1 MLNVLPKINGP
12 VRVPLGN
19 YEFPKALVADL
30 GGFEDYCL
38 TAFSERTGIPV
49 QGDDAEPKQ
58 EPWLFLN
65 KIDAE
70 KAEEYHLTVGEE
82 GITVEAASEEGVIC
96 ALTTL
101 YQLSDFNDAD
111 LCSMTDEPRWDVRG
125 LQLDCARNF
134 VPVEELKK
142 VLEQMSLCKLNVFQ
156 WKLTDDQAWRI
167 EILRAPKLLEL
178 SSGGKYYTRD
188 DVKEVVAFAKTRG
201 IEVIPQ
207 IDLPGHVTAL
217 LHAYPQY
224 SCYNDKVELP
234 TVGGLYAPILCAGY
248 EGTYDFL
255 DRIVEEVAS
264 LFPSKYF
271 HVGGGVAVT
280 TDWETCPVCHTKME
294 KEDLPGTQ
302 ELYGYFLTRVS
313 ELLKKYDKEAVFYN
327 DGLEAVN
334 APVNGM
340 VQFRTLNFADSMLDY
355 ADDGHRYVYSDSF
368 ELHLDYPH
376 SMIPLKRVYEIEP
389 HIGKFVCQDDPNL
402 QGIVAVVAT
411 ERIKDNG
418 ALEQTLFPR
427 LYAVAEVGWAGPGK
441 DYEEFLTR
449 LRPVMYKTRKRGCQ
463 CTPERWWDPKGARRR
478 QDALSFYNSMTD
490 GIPEDV
496 LKQSK
501 KAFRPTLEYRRQMA
515 INFFRPTDL
524 PAALGNILPGSK
536 K

>member
-19 YEFPKALVADL
+19 FSFPETIVADL
-30 GGFEDYCL
+30 GDFEEYIL
-38 TAFSERTGIPV
+38 VAFSERTGLSIASA
-49 QGDDAEPKQ
+49 DTEE
-58 EPWLFLN
+58 EPWLFFN
-65 KIDAE
+65 RIEAD

-82 GITVEAASEEGVIC
+82 GITIEATCEQGAIL

-101 YQLSDFNDAD
+101 FQLSDFNDAD

-125 LQLDCARNF
+125 LQLDTARNF

-142 VLEQMSLCKLNVFQ
+142 VLEQMSLVKMNTLQ
-156 WKLTDDQAWRI
+156 WKLTDDQAWRL
-167 EILRAPKLLEL
+167 EVVRAPKLTEL
-178 SSGGKYYTRD
+178 SSNGSFYTRD
-188 DVKEVVAFAKTRG
+188 QVKEVVAYAKTRG

-207 IDLPGHVTAL
+207 IDMPGHVLGL

-234 TVGGLYAPILCAGY
+234 NVGGLYAPILCAGF
-248 EGTYDFL
+248 EGTYDL
-255 DRIVEEVAS
+255 IDRLMEEITT
-264 LFPSKYF
+264 LFPSEYF
-271 HVGGGVAVT
+271 HVGGGVAVHR
-280 TDWETCPVCHTKME
+280 DWETCPVCQTKME
-294 KEDLPGTQ
+294 KEELPGTT
-302 ELYGYFLTRVS
+302 ELAGYFLSRVS
-313 ELLKKYDKEAVFYN
+313 DILKKYEKKAIYYN

-334 APVNGM
+334 APMDGA
-340 VQFRTLNFADSMLDY
+340 VQYRTLNFTDTMLDY
-355 ADDGHRYVYSDSF
+355 ADEGHPYVYSDSF

-376 SMIPLKRVYEIEP
+376 SMIPLKRVYEMEP

-402 QGIVAVVAT
+402 KGLMAVVAT

-418 ALEQTLFPR
+418 SLEQALFPR
-427 LYAVAEVGWAGPGK
+427 LYAVAEVGWSAPEK

-449 LRPVMYKTRKRGCQ
+449 LRPVMFKTRKRGCQ

-490 GIPEDV
+490 GVPEEIQ
-496 LKQSK
+496 KQTR
-501 KAFRPTLEYRRQMA
+501 KAFRPTMEYRRQLA
-515 INFFRPTDL
+515 FNFFHPADL
-524 PAALGNILPGSK
+524 PAVLGSRLPGLK

>member
-19 YEFPKALVADL
+19 YEFPKTLVADL

-38 TAFSERTGIPV
+38 TAFSDRTGIPV
-49 QGDDAEPKQ
+49 QEADGAEQ
-58 EPWLFLN
+58 SPWLFLN
-65 KIDAE
+65 KIEAE

-101 YQLSDFNDAD
+101 YQLSD
-111 LCSMTDEPRWDVRG
+111 
-125 LQLDCARNF
+125 DCARNY
-134 VPVEELKK
+134 VSVEELKK
-142 VLEQMSLCKLNVFQ
+142 ILEQMSLCKLNVLQ
-156 WKLTDDQAWRI
+156 WKLTDDQAWRL
-167 EILRAPKLLEL
+167 EVLRAPKLQEL

-188 DVKEVVAFAKTRG
+188 DVKDVVAFAKTRG

-234 TVGGLYAPILCAGY
+234 DAGGLYAPILCAGY
-248 EGTYDFL
+248 EGTYDFI
-255 DRIVEEVAS
+255 DRILEEVAS

-271 HVGGGVAVT
+271 HVGGGVHVT

-302 ELYGYFLTRVS
+302 ELSGYFLTRVADI
-313 ELLKKYDKEAVFYN
+313 LKKYDKEAVFYN

-402 QGIVAVVAT
+402 QGLIATVYT

-418 ALEQTLFPR
+418 SLEQTLFPR
-427 LYAVAEVGWAGPGK
+427 MFAVAEVGWAGPGK

-496 LKQSK
+496 LKQTK
-501 KAFRPTLEYRRQMA
+501 KAFHPTMEYRRQMA
-515 INFFRPTDL
+515 LNFFRPTDL